1 MGKINGLGGSGEYL
15 NWAKSDNFHL
25 HFSLEIKCCLLVKL
39 TFHKNPCQHLGIFM
53 IKRDWKL
60 NRIFEKLETVLLIL
74 FESRRRDG
82 IVVLSPVPGASQQTG
97 LDRSYLLRVN
107 GFKQTRPSLS
117 TLRPRVCED
126 RRPDGQW
133 ENSLL

>member
-1 MGKINGLGGSGEYL
+1 
-15 NWAKSDNFHL
+15 
-25 HFSLEIKCCLLVKL
+25 
-39 TFHKNPCQHLGIFM
+39 M

-60 NRIFEKLETVLLIL
+60 NHIFEKLETVLLIL

-82 IVVLSPVPGASQQTG
+82 IMVLRFVPGESQQTC
-97 LDRSYLLRVN
+97 LDRSHLLWFD

-117 TLRPRVCED
+117 TLRPRVRED